1 MAASDNLRAFL
12 AEQGNLIVAGIRENG
27 APHLTPTWFYWDGER
42 FTSRLHVAG
51 RSTPLPPRPD
61 NEIAGGPLGAL
72 TGITSVPGVC
82 RFSLWD
88 SCGDRPP
95 CHGKVLTALCDIV
108 DCTPA
113 DLIDPYAEAAAR
125 RKTAGEP
132 VAALVELKP
141 GPWPE
146 RARVLD
152 EE

>member
-1 MAASDNLRAFL
+1 
-12 AEQGNLIVAGIRENG
+12 
-27 APHLTPTWFYWDGER
+27 
-42 FTSRLHVAG
+42 
-51 RSTPLPPRPD
+51 
-61 NEIAGGPLGAL
+61 
-72 TGITSVPGVC
+72 
-82 RFSLWD
+82 
-88 SCGDRPP
+88 
-95 CHGKVLTALCDIV
+95 VLTALCDIV